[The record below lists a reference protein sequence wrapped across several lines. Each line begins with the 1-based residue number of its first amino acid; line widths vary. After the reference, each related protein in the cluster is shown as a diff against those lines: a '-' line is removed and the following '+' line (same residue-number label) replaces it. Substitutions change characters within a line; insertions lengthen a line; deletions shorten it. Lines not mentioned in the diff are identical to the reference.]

1 MILRPWGQFAHLNF
15 SDWRWSIFADGP
27 NRKSH
32 WHLHWIYEISNSKIF
47 ISESETFRW
56 FILGSRDYRLFFGYF
71 HKKSSSL
78 GDRSQY
84 FIWTEHGSFFQIL
97 NTSHP
102 APPHHIQSIPH
113 NHDVTECNVLPR
125 ILVWPSGPV
134 VGSRGW
140 RSMMDA
146 KAVSFLIFPSN
157 SAHCILQSTPLSAQ
171 NCRFGSGCCR
181 QKVINIHSLHQP
193 AHHPLY
199 TIYSAIT
206 IRMVANEWRKEYDPT
221 IEDSYTYSTPYP
233 SPTRPIWLYIFSF
246 LNPMRFCGR

>member
-84 FIWTEHGSFFQIL
+84 FICLTAWSSCWWLRCSLLHKAMKMESGRHLHIY
-97 NTSHP
+97 HP
-102 APPHHIQSIPH
+102 
-113 NHDVTECNVLPR
+113 
-125 ILVWPSGPV
+125 
-134 VGSRGW
+134 
-140 RSMMDA
+140 
-146 KAVSFLIFPSN
+146 F
-157 SAHCILQSTPLSAQ
+157 
-171 NCRFGSGCCR
+171 
-181 QKVINIHSLHQP
+181 
-193 AHHPLY
+193 
-199 TIYSAIT
+199 
-206 IRMVANEWRKEYDPT
+206 
-221 IEDSYTYSTPYP
+221 
-233 SPTRPIWLYIFSF
+233 TRTNRCLRF
-246 LNPMRFCGR
+246 LNWATRTFIFCGPPTCPLIPYFIRCLQRINR